1 MAESC
6 GMVSLDRRVAA
17 WRRRAGVVVVAVL
30 SGIGLGAAES
40 DLRLVDAVREGDTQ
54 AVAALL
60 AEGARVD
67 AATADGSTALHWAVY
82 ADGAG
87 SVRRLLDAGA
97 GVDAANDHGVTP
109 LALACGNGSAP
120 LVTALLDA
128 GADPNATI
136 WSGETALMT
145 CARTGSAG
153 AVNALLAAGADPG
166 RAEPEEHQ
174 TALMWAVSE
183 RHPAAARAL
192 IRFGADVAA
201 RTKRGFTPLLFAA
214 REGAYESAL
223 AILAAGADP
232 DQAAEDAT
240 TPLVAATVRGHAA
253 LAVRLLEAGADPNA
267 AGSGYTALHWA
278 AGSWETE
285 LTGPVGIAAS
295 RDEEWGAAAGV
306 PGGSL
311 GLVRTLLAYGAR
323 VDARVETAPPRFGFG
338 GRRDATGATPFF
350 LAAREADVDLM
361 RLLIDHGADP
371 YAPNATNMTPLMAAA
386 GVGRRLAETR
396 VTASRALSATR
407 FVWDLGGSD
416 VNAATDAGDT
426 ALHGAAGTGAR
437 DLVEFL
443 VERGAVVG
451 AANKRGR
458 TPLMAA
464 AGTAAEDLLRELAAR

>member
-1 MAESC
+1 ML
-6 GMVSLDRRVAA
+6 SLDRPAA
-17 WRRRAGVVVVAVL
+17 VWRRRAGIIAVAMALGGV
-30 SGIGLGAAES
+30 GLGAAER
-40 DLRLVDAVREGDTQ
+40 DLRLAEAVREGDAQ

-60 AEGARVD
+60 AQGVDVD
-67 AATADGSTALHWAVY
+67 AAAADGSTALHWAVY
-82 ADGAG
+82 ADDAA
-87 SVRRLLDAGA
+87 SVRRLLHVGA
-97 GVDAANDHGVTP
+97 GVDVANDHGVTP
-109 LALACGNGSAP
+109 LALACGAASAP

-145 CARTGSAG
+145 CARTGSSA

-183 RHPAAARAL
+183 RHPDAARAL
-192 IRFGADVAA
+192 VRYGADVAA

-214 REGAYESAL
+214 REGARESAL
-223 AILAAGADP
+223 ALLAGGADP

-285 LTGPVGIAAS
+285 LTGPAGIAAS
-295 RDEEWGAAAGV
+295 RDEEWGAVAGV

-311 GLVRTLLAYGAR
+311 ALVRMLLACGAR
-323 VDARVETAPPRFGFG
+323 VDARVETPPPRFGFG

-350 LAAREADVDLM
+350 LAARQADVDLM
-361 RLLIDHGADP
+361 RLLIEHGADP
-371 YAPNATNMTPLMAAA
+371 HAPNASGMTPLMAAA

-416 VNAATDAGDT
+416 VNAATNAGDT
-426 ALHGAAGTGAR
+426 ALHGAAGTGSPA
-437 DLVEFL
+437 LVEFL
-443 VERGAVVG
+443 VARGAVVG
-451 AANKRGR
+451 VENKRGR
-458 TPLMAA
+458 TPLMSAV
-464 AGTAAEDLLRELAAR
+464 GTAAEGLLRELAGR

>member
-1 MAESC
+1 MLSR
-6 GMVSLDRRVAA
+6 DRPEAM
-17 WRRRAGVVVVAVL
+17 RRRCAHVIVIAMALGAA
-30 SGIGLGAAES
+30 GLGAAER
-40 DLRLVDAVREGDTQ
+40 DLRL
-54 AVAALL
+54 
-60 AEGARVD
+60 
-67 AATADGSTALHWAVY
+67 
-82 ADGAG
+82 
-87 SVRRLLDAGA
+87 
-97 GVDAANDHGVTP
+97 VDAANDHGVTP
-109 LALACGNGSAP
+109 MALACENASTP

-128 GADPNATI
+128 GADPNPTI

-153 AVNALLAAGADPG
+153 AVDALLAAGADPD
-166 RAEPEEHQ
+166 RKEPEEHQ

-183 RHPAAARAL
+183 RHPAAVSAL
-192 IRFGADVAA
+192 IRYGADVAA

-214 REGAYESAL
+214 REGAYESARAL
-223 AILAAGADP
+223 LAAGADP
-232 DQAAEDAT
+232 DEAAEDAT

-253 LAVRLLEAGADPNA
+253 LAIRLLEAGADPNA

-285 LTGPVGIAAS
+285 LTGPVGIAAF

-306 PGGSL
+306 PGDSL
-311 GLVRTLLAYGAR
+311 ALVRMLLAHGSR
-323 VDARVETAPPRFGFG
+323 VDALVETAPPRFGFG

-371 YAPNATNMTPLMAAA
+371 HAPNATNMTPLMAAA

-396 VTASRALSATR
+396 VTAAHALAATR

-426 ALHGAAGTGAR
+426 ALHGAAGTGAT
-437 DLVEFL
+437 DVVAFL

-451 AANKRGR
+451 VANKRGR
-458 TPLMAA
+458 TPLTAA
-464 AGTAAEDLLRELAAR
+464 AGTAAEPLLRRLAAR